1 MSLRINTIVL
11 LFFGLVFNAQS
22 QVREW
27 SLDELIAYC
36 LSNNYDVQIAGNQ
49 EAAAD
54 NLANRA
60 QAGYLPSLNLNSG
73 ANISNNRTKLEFAGG
88 IPNVERSGVVNTGL
102 SAGLGLNY
110 VLFNGFGRVS
120 TYEMLMKSRE
130 LSEVESR
137 VVAENAVFE
146 VISRFLNLQQFEL
159 DLQALYQNRQ
169 ISQERLKRV
178 QNGVESG
185 SRTGAD
191 LLAARIDFYT
201 DSIGVLQQI
210 NIIEKEK
217 AALNLLL
224 GRNPQEPLFIKKE
237 LPLPESP
244 HIEQLRERAKSN
256 GASVLL
262 AKIGFEMSGLQSK
275 SIGASRYPL
284 ISLNAGYGL
293 NSSQNGAGIVLS
305 QNTLG
310 LNAGLNFSMPLFNGY
325 QLSNALKNARLEED
339 NSAMRMKQALQQID
353 YQLRMAELDMYEL
366 KSRIAVLETNVEL
379 AGDLVKRAELRF
391 SNGQIT
397 YSELRSF
404 QLQLLQSKNAL
415 HQANVQL
422 ALLYY
427 GLLRL
432 EGSLIR

>member
-1 MSLRINTIVL
+1 MSLRISTIVL
-11 LFFGLVFNAQS
+11 LCFGLALNAQS

-49 EAAAD
+49 EAAAG

-60 QAGYLPSLNLNSG
+60 QAGYLPSLNLNG
-73 ANISNNRTKLEFAGG
+73 GTTISNNRTKLEFAGG
-88 IPNVERSGVVNTGL
+88 IPNVERNGVVNTGL
-102 SAGLGLNY
+102 STSLGLNY

-120 TYEMLMKSRE
+120 NYEMLMKSHE

-137 VVAENAVFE
+137 LVAENAVFE
-146 VISRFLNLQQFEL
+146 VISRFLNLQQYEL

-169 ISQERLKRV
+169 ISKERLWRV
-178 QNGVESG
+178 QNGLENG

-191 LLAARIDFYT
+191 LLAAQIDFYT
-201 DSIGVLQQI
+201 DSISALQQI
-210 NIIEKEK
+210 NLIEKEK
-217 AALNLLL
+217 AALNMLM
-224 GRNPQEPLFIKKE
+224 GRNPESPLFIKKE
-237 LPLPESP
+237 LPLPDSP
-244 HIEQLRERAKSN
+244 RIEQVRDRAKSN
-256 GASVLL
+256 GATILL
-262 AKIGFEMSGLQSK
+262 AKIGEDMSGLQSK
-275 SIGASRYPL
+275 NISASRYPL

-293 NSSQNGAGIVLS
+293 NASQNGAGIVLS

-310 LNAGLNFSMPLFNGY
+310 LNAGINFNMPLFNGN
-325 QLSNALKNARLEED
+325 QLSNALKNARLEEN
-339 NSAMRMKQALQQID
+339 NSTIRMKQALQQID
-353 YQLRMAELDMYEL
+353 YQLRLAELDMYEL

-397 YSELRSF
+397 YSELRNF

-422 ALLYY
+422 ALVYY